1 MLLIDPGY
9 TSQECS
15 GCGNRKLK
23 LPDRLYHCNICGLTV
38 DRDINAAINIKRR
51 GMKELDRIKHVGTG
65 TPGLTPVETGSIPER
80 ANPAVVTGS
89 PRF

>member
-1 MLLIDPGY
+1 MLLIDRGY

-51 GMKELDRIKHVGTG
+51 SMKKMDKIKHVGMG
-65 TPGLTPVETGSIPER
+65 TPGLTPVEIGSIPGR
-80 ANPAVVTGS
+80 ATPIFETGS
-89 PRF
+89 PLR